1 MVLTGRVGKGPDGGT
16 GRPGSGLRPPALR
29 RALVHLRG
37 PTPGAAGTP
46 FPSRGAARRPPFS
59 RAPERDAWTR
69 PRSTEQAAAD
79 RRAPG
84 RGACAAW
91 RVTAASSWARQGA
104 ELRGGLRARRP
115 QRASSPGTPGPGG
128 SEAGL
133 VRAAGPV
140 GRFSSRLRGSIGAPG
155 GSRWR
160 SWAPARGDGRRAG
173 AGRLS
178 AGIRNSGVPS
188 LVATGRPL
196 RAVLSGPG
204 APSDPQPTSPLT

>member
-59 RAPERDAWTR
+59 RARERDAWTR

-79 RRAPG
+79 RRARG

-91 RVTAASSWARQGA
+91 RVTAASSWARPGA

-115 QRASSPGTPGPGG
+115 QRASPGTPGPGG

-140 GRFSSRLRGSIGAPG
+140 GRFSSRLRGTTGAPG

-160 SWAPARGDGRRAG
+160 SWAPARGGRKEGGRRASERG
-173 AGRLS
+173 DPEQRCPLSGRYRPAS
-178 AGIRNSGVPS
+178 AGSS
-188 LVATGRPL
+188 L
-196 RAVLSGPG
+196 GPRC
-204 APSDPQPTSPLT
+204 P